1 MVQYR
6 RSSSPPR
13 GAARAA
19 GRPVRG
25 YRRRGGPR
33 AGSAGT
39 CRSPGVAGGR
49 EPPVEIERGADQR
62 EVREGLREVAEV
74 LRLRAELLAVESQ
87 VVGVAE
93 HLLEEESRLVQIAHA
108 RETFHVPERAHGEC
122 ALRADE
128 AIGVAVA
135 EAIAIDQRV
144 AHQLPLDGAQRGEP
158 A

>member
-6 RSSSPPR
+6 RSASPPR

-19 GRPVRG
+19 GRPLRG
-25 YRRRGGPR
+25 HRRRGGPR

-74 LRLRAELLAVESQ
+74 LRLRAQLLAVESQ
-87 VVGVAE
+87 VVGVPE
-93 HLLEEESRLVQIAHA
+93 HLLEEESRLVQVAHA
-108 RETFHVPERAHGEC
+108 RETLHIPEGTHGERALL
-122 ALRADE
+122 A
-128 AIGVAVA
+128 
-135 EAIAIDQRV
+135 
-144 AHQLPLDGAQRGEP
+144 GEP
-158 A
+158 V